1 MVKKIFKVL
10 VVLVVMYG
18 VLTAAFFAL
27 MLSGPDRFASVMR
40 YVPWPAFVV
49 FPFKPLWKVARG
61 GSRQVGDVAPDFSLE
76 TVDHQSTVTLSSFRG
91 EKPVVLVFGSYT

>member
-1 MVKKIFKVL
+1 VKKLLKVVVAL
-10 VVLVVMYG
+10 VVAYA

-27 MLSGPDRFASVMR
+27 MLSGPDRFARTMR

-61 GSRQVGDVAPDFSLE
+61 GSHSVGEMAPDFTLE
-76 TVDHQSTVTLSSFRG
+76 TVDHKSTIQLSSFRSQ
-91 EKPVVLVFGSYT
+91 KPVVLVFGSYT